1 MPPLTVDISE
11 IGQLARP
18 WQLELMV
25 LAVQRDAASAS
36 SLAAIHAGTGPPEG
50 SRRRVSRGL
59 ATSSFG
65 WSGAHADY
73 TTRMNLKVKI
83 LVIQLTR
90 TQAEGTRSQENQG
103 LRNHRRWV

>member
-1 MPPLTVDISE
+1 MALLHYSVPSLVRILPV
-11 IGQLARP
+11 IGI
-18 WQLELMV
+18 LERTV

-50 SRRRVSRGL
+50 SLRRVSRDL

-73 TTRMNLKVKI
+73 TTRMNLKVKF
-83 LVIQLTR
+83 
-90 TQAEGTRSQENQG
+90 
-103 LRNHRRWV
+103 

>member
-18 WQLELMV
+18 WELERTV

-50 SRRRVSRGL
+50 SLRRVSRGL

-73 TTRMNLKVKI
+73 TTRMNLKVKV
-83 LVIQLTR
+83 LDFVQLGGPKGIVG
-90 TQAEGTRSQENQG
+90 GTIFEMWLG
-103 LRNHRRWV
+103 AL